1 MEGPRSGTAS
11 AVWSDS
17 GTPQSATAR
26 ETSGNAQ
33 IIFMKI
39 PVICSTLLIEKS
51 PQALPLGAACI
62 ASAIKHCEEL
72 RSLVDAGLMA
82 FCLEDKDFPK
92 DKKQAAEY
100 IACRLIEKARGEVN
114 GGSEAQAIFCFSC
127 FVWNV
132 EILESAAKILRSKGF
147 VCIAGGP
154 EITAHP
160 SFYKGFDY
168 CVSGEG
174 EVSVPRLINSILQKA
189 KESKKSDSVII
200 STSPELSGLNSPYL
214 DGIIDPAVYGGA
226 LWELARGCPFKC
238 SYCYESKGEKT
249 VRLFPLERIK
259 AELELFERKKIPQ
272 VFVLDPTYNVNKKRA
287 LELLKLIREKT
298 PHTFYYFEARA
309 EFIDREL
316 AREFT
321 KIPCALQIGLQS
333 VNEEVLKLINR
344 PWDKKKFL
352 KGISFLNEEGVT
364 FGLDLIFGLPGE
376 GFASFKNGM
385 DFAFSLFPNN
395 LEVFCLS
402 ILPGTDLYDRADALG
417 VIYQKTPPYHVIK
430 SKELQSDE
438 ILRLEKLAK
447 ACFIFYNEG
456 RAVPWFVPVCKCL
469 KINGTKLLE
478 IFYEKKLDGK
488 KEYENCCEHKVI
500 EKLQLDFLSKLF
512 SERKMERYFKA
523 AEDIIKFY
531 GAISRTTEGGKSEIV
546 QLNYNAE
553 YVASDYASDIRWF
566 AENIKPQ
573 KSKIQ
578 TFINK
583 GRADFRFI
591 K

>member
-1 MEGPRSGTAS
+1 MAE
-11 AVWSDS
+11 
-17 GTPQSATAR
+17 SATAR
-26 ETSGNAQ
+26 ETSGNVLF
-33 IIFMKI
+33 FMKI
-39 PVICSTLLIEKS
+39 PVICTTLLIEKS

-62 ASAIKHCEEL
+62 ASAVKHCAGIEA
-72 RSLVDAGLMA
+72 LVDVSLKA

-92 DKKQAAEY
+92 EKNKAAGFV
-100 IACRLIEKARGEVN
+100 AQKLIEKA
-114 GGSEAQAIFCFSC
+114 GGDEGAPAGTQAIICFSC

-132 EILESAAKILRSKGF
+132 EILEAASKILRQKGIIT
-147 VCIAGGP
+147 IAGGP

-168 CVSGEG
+168 TVSGEG
-174 EVSVPRLINSILQKA
+174 EESVPVLISRIINKS
-189 KESKKSDSVII
+189 KEPGKSDSVII
-200 STSPELSGLNSPYL
+200 SASPDLSVIHSPYL
-214 DGIIDPAVYGGA
+214 DGIIDPSEYGGA

-238 SYCYESKGEKT
+238 AYCYESKGEKT
-249 VRLFPLERIK
+249 VRLFPMERIK
-259 AELELFERKKIPQ
+259 AELELFAKKKIPQ

-287 LELLKLIREKT
+287 VELLRLIASKT
-298 PHTFYYFEARA
+298 PDTFYYFEARA

-333 VNEEVLKLINR
+333 TNEEVLKLINR

-352 KGISFLNEEGVT
+352 RGISFLNEEGVT

-376 GFASFKNGM
+376 YFSSFRNGM
-385 DFAFSLFPNN
+385 DFAFSLYPNN

-402 ILPGTDLYDRADALG
+402 VLPGTDLFDRAAELG
-417 VIYQKTPPYHVIK
+417 LVYQKNPPYHVIQN
-430 SKELQSDE
+430 KELQAE
-438 ILRLEKLAK
+438 QIQRLEKLAK

-456 RAVPWFVPVCKCL
+456 RAVPWFNSVCKCL
-469 KINGTKLLE
+469 KMSGTKLLE
-478 IFYEKKLDGK
+478 IFYEKVLAVNKD
-488 KEYENCCEHKVI
+488 YEKCCDHKII

-512 SERKMERYFKA
+512 NERKMERYFRA

-531 GAISRTTEGGKSEIV
+531 GAISRTTDTRQSEIL

-566 AENIKPQ
+566 TENIKPQ

-578 TFINK
+578 TFINQ
-583 GRADFRFI
+583 GQADFRFV